1 MYKRMTVS
9 MKTKV
14 NFAQAHTLAAENLT
28 QYIYVVYYLLLSK
41 FI

>member
-28 QYIYVVYYLLLSK
+28 QYIGSILS
-41 FI
+41 III